1 MNLSE
6 KVVPCAVAALIWS
19 GTRSKVRRI
28 SKYKVDS
35 HYQLHA
41 TLSSVMTNQRVLEG
55 SKLRVDAKTLI
66 LLVSFLALA
75 ASACGSDGGTNDAES
90 GADGPVIVATTSILG
105 DVVGQLVGDQAEVVT
120 VMPAGADP
128 HDFQPSAREVDAL
141 LSASAVIANGE
152 NFEEGLVD
160 VIESAVAAGIPT
172 FEAIDAVSTL
182 ERSADVH
189 HDEHGDEE
197 DEHEDEDEH
206 DEEDDEHDE
215 AGHSVDPHFFTDPS
229 RMADAVNGIV
239 AFLDTEVDGLDS
251 EALNAA
257 GDEYLAELAD
267 VDAEVEQ
274 LLAVIP
280 EEQRTLLTNHEV
292 FGYFADRYGFEVVG
306 AVLPGGST
314 VESASAGE
322 LAELAELIESEG
334 VSAIFAD
341 TSSSSALADTLAAE
355 VGDVAV
361 VELYSESLGEV
372 DSDGATYVEMIRTNA
387 NRIAGALG

>member
-19 GTRSKVRRI
+19 GTRSKVGRI

-55 SKLRVDAKTLI
+55 SKLRVDAKALI

-189 HDEHGDEE
+189 HDEHV
-197 DEHEDEDEH
+197 
-206 DEEDDEHDE
+206 EEDDEHDE

-387 NRIAGALG
+387 NRIAGALS

>member
-1 MNLSE
+1 MLCAPA
-6 KVVPCAVAALIWS
+6 VPIW
-19 GTRSKVRRI
+19 GRDRLKHEAD
-28 SKYKVDS
+28 SKYKADS
-35 HYQLHA
+35 HYQLRA
-41 TLSSVMTNQRVLEG
+41 TLCSVMANRRVLEG
-55 SKLRVDAKTLI
+55 SKLQVDAKTLI
-66 LLVSFLALA
+66 VLLAILASTVA
-75 ASACGSDGGTNDAES
+75 ACGSDGGTNDADS

-128 HDFQPSAREVDAL
+128 HDFQPSAQEVDAL

-152 NFEEGLVD
+152 NFEEGLID

-182 ERSADVH
+182 ERSAGERNEDA
-189 HDEHGDEE
+189 HGDE
-197 DEHEDEDEH
+197 DEHEDE
-206 DEEDDEHDE
+206 E
-215 AGHSVDPHFFTDPS
+215 AGHRVDPHFFTDPS

-239 AFLDTEVDGLDS
+239 AFLDAEVDGLDS

-267 VDAEVEQ
+267 LDAEVEQ

-322 LAELAELIESEG
+322 LADLAELIEAEG

-355 VGDVAV
+355 VGEVAV